1 MWKPIHLDFILG
13 RYEPFDKRVIVVLI
27 GWILLISGTIWFSLN
42 NLPSDWI
49 DPGGNKNELL
59 KIFILNPPMI
69 IGLLLLFWFGFEW
82 SFIVVFLSMF
92 IIGVFSSLD
101 PFWAILF
108 GLSFTFT
115 LSIYAIV
122 YHCLNF
128 SYQLR
133 SVSSIVLYVGT
144 SFVASTASS
153 LGTFIW
159 SLEHDLNASETI
171 YMWNGWWSG
180 SFLQTVFIIAPIL
193 YICSPALERWK
204 EKTFEFP
211 EKKEVSTKWI
221 YSTVILITVVIS
233 VFIFSGDYLAKK
245 RIAEQVHTM
254 KILTSEAIISSIESF
269 GIITWVS
276 IWIVFCVGIG
286 AVFVITSWNTEL
298 KKKVEERTG
307 SLTIAEERLKES
319 LSEKETLL
327 NEIHHRVK
335 NNLAVVIALLD
346 LQRMRNTDLG
356 IRKVLDDAK
365 SRIKSMGFVHETLY
379 QTEDFANVEFSEY
392 LDRLCHSLEATL
404 KTPDKEINIVHDCDK
419 ISLPIQKAIP
429 LGLLINEIIVNSY
442 KHAFKELN
450 EGTVSLSLNKTGNEY
465 FLEIKDNG
473 VGFSNLEKPGKD
485 SKSLGM
491 KLIKTLTKQLRGNL
505 DLHSEYGDTSFRL
518 KFTLDQP
525 TAGEAA
531 S

>member
-27 GWILLISGTIWFSLN
+27 GWIFLITGTIWFSLN

-59 KIFILNPPMI
+59 KIFILNPSMI

-128 SYQLR
+128 SYHLR

-180 SFLQTVFIIAPIL
+180 SFLQTIFIIAPIL
-193 YICSPALERWK
+193 YICSPALEKWK

-211 EKKEVSTKWI
+211 EKKEVSAKWI
-221 YSTVILITVVIS
+221 YSTIILITVVIS

-245 RIAEQVHTM
+245 RIYEQIHTM
-254 KILTSEAIISSIESF
+254 KTLTSEAILSSIESF

-286 AVFVITSWNTEL
+286 AVFVITSWNNEL
-298 KKKVEERTG
+298 KKNVEERTR
-307 SLTIAEERLKES
+307 SLTIAEDRLKES
-319 LSEKETLL
+319 LLEKETLL

-346 LQRMRNTDLG
+346 LQRMKNTDPG

-404 KTPDKEINIVHDCDK
+404 KSPDKEINIIHNCDK
-419 ISLPIQKAIP
+419 ISFPIEKAIP
-429 LGLLINEIIVNSY
+429 LGLLINEVIVNSY

-450 EGTVSLSLNKTGNEY
+450 EGTVSLSLSKSGNDY
-465 FLEIKDNG
+465 LLVIKDNG
-473 VGFSNLEKPGKD
+473 VGFSNLENS
-485 SKSLGM
+485 SKNSESLGM
-491 KLIKTLTKQLRGNL
+491 KLIKTLSRQLRGKL
-505 DLHSEYGDTSFRL
+505 DLQSEYGDTSFKLRFSL
-518 KFTLDQP
+518 KKQP
-525 TAGEAA
+525 KD

>member
-1 MWKPIHLDFILG
+1 MWKPVHLDFILG
-13 RYEPFDKRVIVVLI
+13 RYKPFDRRVIMVLL
-27 GWILLISGTIWFSLN
+27 GWILLITGTIWFSLN

-49 DPGGNKNELL
+49 DPEGNKNELL
-59 KIFILNPPMI
+59 KMFILNPSMI

-133 SVSSIVLYVGT
+133 TVSSFVLFVGT

-180 SFLQTVFIIAPIL
+180 SFLQTIFIIAPVL
-193 YICSPALERWK
+193 YICSPALEKWK
-204 EKTFEFP
+204 EKTFDFP
-211 EKKEVSTKWI
+211 EKKEVSAKWI
-221 YSTVILITVVIS
+221 YSTVILITLVIS

-254 KILTSEAIISSIESF
+254 KALTSDAIITSIESF

-286 AVFVITSWNTEL
+286 AVFVITTWNTEL
-298 KKKVEERTG
+298 KRKVDERTE
-307 SLTIAEERLKES
+307 SLSIAEERLKES

-346 LQRMRNTDLG
+346 LQRMRNTNPD

-392 LDRLCHSLEATL
+392 LKRLCNSLEATL
-404 KTPDKEINIVHDCDK
+404 KTPEKEINIVHNCDN
-419 ISLPIQKAIP
+419 ISLPIEKAIP
-429 LGLLINEIIVNSY
+429 LGLLINEVIVNSY
-442 KHAFKELN
+442 KHAFKEL
-450 EGTVSLSLNKTGNEY
+450 EGGTVSLNLKKSGEEY

-473 VGFSNLEKPGKD
+473 VGFSNLEKPSKD
-485 SKSLGM
+485 SNSLGM
-491 KLIKTLTKQLRGNL
+491 KLIRTLTRQLRATL
-505 DLHSEYGDTSFRL
+505 DLHSEYGDTSFKL
-518 KFTLDQP
+518 QFSLANQSK
-525 TAGEAA
+525 
-531 S
+531 SSI